1 VNGRPTISEQADKCL
16 RNMPRFERRITEEQV
31 AAARKKIAAGA
42 SLRSA
47 AADVP
52 CAPSTLSARI
62 TQAEVAERE
71 ALELAG
77 IGKRGRLQSRRDRE
91 KIEAGDGVR
100 GPVEV
105 LRGALLATRPSGQ
118 PDWPTRVTAAR
129 ALAQLRPELV
139 EPTRN
144 ERPPLVVYD
153 LPAGAIPVFH
163 RPQPTVQQERPNAP
177 ASIPPHPESHP
188 TEYELPLSRGLY
200 LFYDDERGRVL
211 QLAEVDVDPDEEVVA
226 MHILR
231 SGDEARDVYRAVG
244 GDLAQLEALFA
255 ADTDA

>member
-1 VNGRPTISEQADKCL
+1 VVNARPTIGEQADKCL

-71 ALELAG
+71 ALEHAG
-77 IGKRGRLQSRRDRE
+77 IGKSRRSQSRRDSE
-91 KIEAGDGVR
+91 KTEAGDEVV

-105 LRGALLATRPSGQ
+105 LRGALSATRPSGQ

-163 RPQPTVQQERPNAP
+163 RPQPTFQQERLNAP
-177 ASIPPHPESHP
+177 AS

>member
-1 VNGRPTISEQADKCL
+1 
-16 RNMPRFERRITEEQV
+16 MPRFERRITDEQV
-31 AAARKKIAAGA
+31 AAARKKITAGA

-47 AADVP
+47 AAEVP
-52 CAPSTLSARI
+52 CAPSTLSDRI

-77 IGKRGRLQSRRDRE
+77 IGKSGRSRSGRDRE
-91 KIEAGDGVR
+91 RIEEGDGVL

-105 LRGALLATRPSGQ
+105 LRGALSAMRPSGQ

-153 LPAGAIPVFH
+153 LPAGAAPVFH
-163 RPQPTVQQERPNAP
+163 RPQPTFQQERPNAP
-177 ASIPPHPESHP
+177 AS
-188 TEYELPLSRGLY
+188 TEYQLPLSRGVYFFL
-200 LFYDDERGRVL
+200 DDDRGRTL
-211 QLAEVDVDPDEEVVA
+211 QLAEVDVDPDKEVVNF
-226 MHILR
+226 HILHSR
-231 SGDEARDVYRAVG
+231 DEARDVYRAVG

-255 ADTDA
+255 ADTDTQ

>member
-1 VNGRPTISEQADKCL
+1 
-16 RNMPRFERRITEEQV
+16 MPLFERRITDEQV

-77 IGKRGRLQSRRDRE
+77 IGKSRRSRSRRDSE
-91 KIEAGDGVR
+91 TIGAGDEVV

-105 LRGALLATRPSGQ
+105 LRGALSATRPSGQ

-153 LPAGAIPVFH
+153 LPAGAAPVYH
-163 RPQPTVQQERPNAP
+163 RPQPTFQHARPNPP
-177 ASIPPHPESHP
+177 AS

-200 LFYDDERGRVL
+200 IFLDADGDRKL
-211 QLAEVDVDPDEEVVA
+211 QLAEVDVDPDEPVVN

-231 SGDEARDVYRAVG
+231 SRDEARDVYRAVG

-255 ADTDA
+255 ADTDTQ